1 VRNLP
6 GIVVLT
12 ALLLQACVAPGP
24 AEKPAA
30 QTAAPSYVP
39 LANATAKQRFSEALT
54 LLARGEP
61 NAARAELALYL
72 DQQPGS
78 RVARDL
84 LRQIDTPASQYFPPE
99 YEEVTLGSGDS
110 LSSLSKQYLGS
121 VYKFHA
127 LAKYNGITEPQRI
140 RLGQRIRIPL
150 TDSAKSAFASGDS
163 TPAPA
168 PAEEA
173 DMPEPEMMPEPVEP
187 MVAEELPEP
196 EPEEPEPVIEEAPEP
211 AAVPEPEAPRFS
223 AAELAEIESLHKEAL
238 NAYRR
243 QNLDKAIGLWD
254 EVLALDPEH
263 ENARLYRSQAISLK
277 KKLSNLN

>member
-1 VRNLP
+1 M
-6 GIVVLT
+6 
-12 ALLLQACVAPGP
+12 
-24 AEKPAA
+24 
-30 QTAAPSYVP
+30 P

-61 NAARAELALYL
+61 QAARAELVLYL

-84 LRQIDTPASQYFPPE
+84 LQQIDTPASQYFPPD

-127 LAKYNGITEPQRI
+127 LAKYNGIAEPQRI
-140 RLGQRIRIPL
+140 RRGQTIRIPL
-150 TDSAKSAFASGDS
+150 TDAAKDAFAGGDA
-163 TPAPA
+163 TPPPESAPA
-168 PAEEA
+168 PDEE
-173 DMPEPEMMPEPVEP
+173 MPEPEDMPDAMPP
-187 MVAEELPEP
+187 MVAEEPEPEPDPEPAVAEEPEPVAP
-196 EPEEPEPVIEEAPEP
+196 EPEEPQFTAE
-211 AAVPEPEAPRFS
+211 
-223 AAELAEIESLHKEAL
+223 ELAQIEALHKEAL

-243 QNLDKAIGLWD
+243 QNLDKAIELWD
-254 EVLALDPEH
+254 EVLTLDPEY
-263 ENARLYRSQAISLK
+263 EQARLYRSQATSLK

>member
-1 VRNLP
+1 MRNLP

-12 ALLLQACVAPGP
+12 ALLLQACVPTGGP
-24 AEKPAA
+24 APEPAA
-30 QTAAPSYVP
+30 PAAPAAYTP

-84 LRQIDTPASQYFPPE
+84 LRQIDTPAAQYFPPD

-127 LAKYNGITEPQRI
+127 LAKYNGIIEPQSLK
-140 RLGQRIRIPL
+140 LGQKIRIPL
-150 TDSAKSAFASGDS
+150 TDTAAKAFASGGA
-163 TPAPA
+163 AP
-168 PAEEA
+168 PAEAESEA
-173 DMPEPEMMPEPVEP
+173 EPEMPEPEMMPAAADPVVADEPEP
-187 MVAEELPEP
+187 PIEEEP
-196 EPEEPEPVIEEAPEP
+196 EPETA
-211 AAVPEPEAPRFS
+211 EPEAPRFS
-223 AAELAEIESLHKEAL
+223 AKELAEIEALHKEAL

-243 QNLDKAIGLWD
+243 QKLNKAIGLWD
-254 EVLALDPEH
+254 EVLELDPEH